1 MHQTF
6 YVRHLI
12 YVDRAAMTMR
22 DYTAKYGDYRHDAR
36 TYAWGSDDLP
46 YHRLDGLSC
55 PMHLPP
61 GGDPA
66 KEHQDFQRDVVGF
79 VYMSAKFWSADFAHA
94 VQVPHRLQPFF
105 YNKSMK
111 QQHIGVHKPS
121 VPLSVMEELYSHLL
135 SISAKRDS
143 LCKEHPDDG

>member
-1 MHQTF
+1 
-6 YVRHLI
+6 
-12 YVDRAAMTMR
+12 
-22 DYTAKYGDYRHDAR
+22 
-36 TYAWGSDDLP
+36 
-46 YHRLDGLSC
+46 
-55 PMHLPP
+55 MHLPP

-135 SISAKRDS
+135 SISATGDCFQPS
-143 LCKEHPDDG
+143 GDFFLLFLILCPALAVVIRVADPVRSAMRVADPVVASRGALGR